1 MTALRIDAVQ
11 AALQR
16 DGRLDAN
23 ESLFFARQ
31 LEAISSRVFKVK
43 RPALSAMEV
52 FPIDTSVPA
61 WATTHT
67 YYMYDSTG
75 MAKIIANYADD
86 LPNVSLSAKK
96 QTYDLHSLG
105 AAFYYSVADVR
116 AASRTGLPLQSEL
129 VATTRKAHE
138 ITANK
143 IAWFGDSA
151 ANLPGFLTNSNI
163 PAYTIP
169 ADGNSN
175 GGSSSKKFQHKTPD
189 QILRDLNGIAN
200 SIPGATFGIHRP
212 NDLLIDQ
219 DNYSLISSTPRSATS
234 DTTILDFFLANNPYI
249 QNVRAVNELKDAG
262 GAGVNYIVAGEFNE
276 ENVAMVIPMM
286 MQMEAPQPDNLSFKV
301 PTESR
306 VGGVTVR
313 YPLAFAIGSGV

>member
-16 DGRLDAN
+16 DARLDAN

-31 LEAISSRVFKVK
+31 LESISTRVFKVK

-52 FPIDTSVPA
+52 FPIDTSVPS

-105 AAFYYSVADVR
+105 AAFYYSVADIR
-116 AASRTGLPLQSEL
+116 ASARSGLPLQSEL
-129 VATTRKAHE
+129 VATTRKSHE

-143 IAWFGDSA
+143 IAWFGDAA

-175 GGSSSKKFQHKTPD
+175 GGTSSKLFKYKTPD
-189 QILRDLNGIAN
+189 QILRDLNGIVD
-200 SIPGATFGIHRP
+200 SIPNATFGVHTAT
-212 NDLLIDQ
+212 DLLVDRGT
-219 DNYSLISSTPRSATS
+219 YGLLSSTPRSSAS
-234 DTTILDFFLANNPYI
+234 DTTILDYFLSNSDV
-249 QNVRAVNELKDAG
+249 NVVRKVNELQDAG
-262 GAGVNYIVAGEFNE
+262 GAGVNYIVAGEFTE

-286 MQMEAPQPDNLSFKV
+286 MQMEAPQPDNLAFKV